1 MSKIELKHWL
11 NSINFNKENLIK
23 ENPDILKQYPPY
35 IVNRCLS
42 GFIDTIMVA
51 NEVNINHHL
60 SKKLQ
65 YEFLLNI
72 VRPKRRFSP
81 WLKKEKI
88 DDLDAEYNSCTF
100 YPGHFFHKPE
110 WNPRSYKKDLLRYS
124 QVISYKFMRPGP
136 FQGEW
141 WQNFGT

>member
-1 MSKIELKHWL
+1 MISFTVLSLNTTLKLMAKTELKHWL
-11 NSINFNKENLIK
+11 NSINHEKKNIMTDENKNE
-23 ENPDILKQYPPY
+23 YPPF

-51 NEVNINHHL
+51 NEMNISHHL

-88 DDLDAEYNSCTF
+88 TDMDAVKSYYGYSNEKARSALSILSEEQLNSIKQKLSK
-100 YPGHFFHKPE
+100 GGK
-110 WNPRSYKKDLLRYS
+110 
-124 QVISYKFMRPGP
+124 Q
-136 FQGEW
+136 
-141 WQNFGT
+141 

>member
-1 MSKIELKHWL
+1 MAKTELKHWL
-11 NSINFNKENLIK
+11 NSINHE
-23 ENPDILKQYPPY
+23 KQYIMTEENKNDYPPF

-51 NEVNINHHL
+51 NEMNISHHL

-88 DDLDAEYNSCTF
+88 TDLEAVKSYYGYSNEKARSALSILSDDQLNSIKLKLTR
-100 YPGHFFHKPE
+100 GGK
-110 WNPRSYKKDLLRYS
+110 
-124 QVISYKFMRPGP
+124 Q
-136 FQGEW
+136 
-141 WQNFGT
+141 

>member
-1 MSKIELKHWL
+1 MSKTELKHWL
-11 NSINFNKENLIK
+11 NSINHEKQNIMTDENKNE
-23 ENPDILKQYPPY
+23 YPPF
-35 IVNRCLS
+35 IVNKCLS
-42 GFIDTIMVA
+42 GFIDTIMVS

-88 DDLDAEYNSCTF
+88 TDLEIVKTYYGYSNEKA
-100 YPGHFFHKPE
+100 
-110 WNPRSYKKDLLRYS
+110 RSALSLLS
-124 QVISYKFMRPGP
+124 DEQLNCIKLKLSKGGK
-136 FQGEW
+136 Q
-141 WQNFGT
+141 